1 MCLIIKNIGT
11 RRRTPHKLTTKGKGD
26 SDVDHPSLL
35 LSDDRIQA
43 KPIRLLPIEVPAI
56 PTDDIKVIMQ
66 KLGNVTSDGSSLYT
80 RVYCDTLRN
89 GQKSAIKM
97 LDDSGKTDQEFLT
110 QVAMTES
117 LQHENIVKLLGYGY
131 FGNTRFLA
139 YEFADMGSL
148 HDILHGKKGVEGAS
162 PGPLLSWSQR
172 VKIALRAAKGLEY
185 LHEKAKSPA
194 IHCAVK
200 SSNILLFSGDVV
212 KLGEFNLS
220 IKAPGTGLS
229 LWSAQPLGN
238 FVYQAPEFVSIGQLT
253 SKSDVY
259 SFGVVLL
266 ELLTGRKPLDRSR
279 PHQEQSLVAADKL
292 AYDKVG
298 EIVDNR
304 LRGKYPPKS
313 VAWMATIASACL
325 QFDQDHRPE
334 MSHVVKALRRNESLM
349 CS

>member
-279 PHQEQSLVAADKL
+279 PHQEQSLV
-292 AYDKVG
+292 VW
-298 EIVDNR
+298 IQ
-304 LRGKYPPKS
+304 S
-313 VAWMATIASACL
+313 
-325 QFDQDHRPE
+325 F
-334 MSHVVKALRRNESLM
+334 
-349 CS
+349 